1 MCHWRKG
8 TRTAGAEWPMA
19 ARAAQAL
26 SLPATVI
33 QAERKSDEAM
43 GIDPQGSDSRN
54 KILLQQEGKAERKSS
69 Q

>member
-1 MCHWRKG
+1 
-8 TRTAGAEWPMA
+8 MA